1 MDKYAKGF
9 HKDRLCC
16 KRTLCFIY
24 KTLWRLIKNFFY
36 MRVDWMAFYVAQCNH
51 HSMTTNSLRV
61 VDEKRLNE
69 KKIQEQEP
77 C

>member
-1 MDKYAKGF
+1 
-9 HKDRLCC
+9 
-16 KRTLCFIY
+16 
-24 KTLWRLIKNFFY
+24 
-36 MRVDWMAFYVAQCNH
+36 MRVDWMDFYVAQCNH